1 MAYDLPR
8 LFKLVCDRLN
18 SSPGMS
24 LTTLSLHIRVER
36 HTIERTIKSV
46 SGMTF
51 RQLRNHLM
59 LERAKVLMR
68 TRPDLNIKEIAF
80 ELSYGSHRAFSRFI
94 KENACCSPSEL
105 RQKALLEKSGFLGF
119 PNPLETIITSL
130 GVKSS
135 TDVQ

>member
-1 MAYDLPR
+1 MAYDLSG
-8 LFKLVCDRLN
+8 LFNLLCRHLN
-18 SSPGMS
+18 SYPGMS
-24 LTTLSLHIRVER
+24 LATLSLRVRVER
-36 HTIERTIKSV
+36 HTIERIIKSA

-105 RQKALLEKSGFLGF
+105 RQKALLEKPGSINAF
-119 PNPLETIITSL
+119 NSQEIDITC
-130 GVKSS
+130 VNANSS
-135 TDVQ
+135 IDV

>member
-1 MAYDLPR
+1 MAYDLSR
-8 LFKLVCDRLN
+8 LFNLLCQHLN

-24 LTTLSLHIRVER
+24 LTTLSLHIRIER

-46 SGMTF
+46 SRMTF

-80 ELSYGSHRAFSRFI
+80 ELNYGSHRAFSRFI
-94 KENACCSPSEL
+94 KESACCSPSEL
-105 RQKALLEKSGFLGF
+105 RQRALFEKPGSTSY
-119 PNPLETIITSL
+119 PNPLEAIITSL
-130 GVKSS
+130 GAKSS

>member
-1 MAYDLPR
+1 MAYDLSG
-8 LFKLVCDRLN
+8 LFNLLCRHLN
-18 SSPGMS
+18 SYPGMS
-24 LTTLSLHIRVER
+24 LATLSLRVRVER
-36 HTIERTIKSV
+36 HTIERIIKSA

-105 RQKALLEKSGFLGF
+105 RQKALLEMSEPTNAF
-119 PNPLETIITSL
+119 NSQEIDITC
-130 GVKSS
+130 VNANSS
-135 TDVQ
+135 TEV